1 MKTAGWMI
9 VAAGAPGLFAAAV
22 AGRAAEILLGMAAPL
37 AAATVSWVLIERI
50 YARQPERLT
59 GLMIGAFGAKMLF
72 FGAYV
77 AVMLQVM
84 ALDPKPFVVSFTSYF
99 IALYLV
105 EALLMRRLFGAEG
118 RARR

>member
-9 VAAGAPGLFAAAV
+9 AGAAAPALLVAAI
-22 AGRAAEILLGMAAPL
+22 AGRAAEVLLGMLAPL
-37 AAATVSWVLIERI
+37 AAATVSWVLIERT
-50 YARQPERLT
+50 YAREPERVT

-77 AVMLQVM
+77 AVMLRVM
-84 ALDPKPFVVSFTSYF
+84 TLRPTPFVVSFTSYF

-105 EALLMRRLFGAEG
+105 EAMLMRRLFGAE
-118 RARR
+118 RR